1 MEASKQLKEIEKL
14 HNRVQTDFKIAVSF
28 YGEDPKQ
35 QQPEE
40 FFRIF
45 ANFGTLF
52 EKCLE
57 DNARQREMEEKA
69 KKRAAE
75 KERRVRII

>member
-14 HNRVQTDFKIAVSF
+14 HNKVQTDFKIAVSF

-40 FFRIF
+40 FFRVF

-52 EKCLE
+52 EVATLHE
-57 DNARQREMEEKA
+57 LTSEMSGRQRQAKRIGRKSEKTSS
-69 KKRAAE
+69 
-75 KERRVRII
+75 